1 MLMNEKSICQYL
13 MGRQWLYGAFA
24 LARRLTNPIPE
35 QTGGFEHPVHRR
47 GTDCGVPTTIE
58 RPRGTPAKNGAAE
71 FF

>member
-35 QTGGFEHPVHRR
+35 QTGGF
-47 GTDCGVPTTIE
+47 
-58 RPRGTPAKNGAAE
+58 
-71 FF
+71 